1 MQWAARVVTKC
12 RQAVFGAFENRR
24 DRPGDLNLQAA
35 TGGKIFKNAV
45 WRKKRA
51 CVTTSHFLLSLSVP
65 GVLSLSPFHSL
76 FPSATFSLFHPPPS
90 LYVYTYVRVYL
101 YVHVHACARCVAFS
115 FLYVSLYA
123 LLAAKTNR
131 KDAFYRR
138 NRAVISEKS
147 MTTRQAH
154 DFLPFGRATII
165 TVPGAPRNFS
175 VEA

>member
-76 FPSATFSLFHPPPS
+76 FPSATFSLFHPPP
-90 LYVYTYVRVYL
+90 LYMYIRTYVCISTYMCTRVL
-101 YVHVHACARCVAFS
+101 VVWRFPSSTSLFTRSSPPKQIVKTPSTAVIAQSFPKNQWPLAKHMIS
-115 FLYVSLYA
+115 FLSDGL
-123 LLAAKTNR
+123 R
-131 KDAFYRR
+131 
-138 NRAVISEKS
+138 
-147 MTTRQAH
+147 
-154 DFLPFGRATII
+154 
-165 TVPGAPRNFS
+165 
-175 VEA
+175 